1 MTIQTALAQG
11 TSLLEEAAVPAA
23 RLTAEVLLTHALR
36 CERIFLYSHSDDEL
50 TQVAWLHYGRYLHQ
64 RMQGKPTQYITKR
77 QEFYGRDFRVTPAV
91 LIPRPET
98 ELVVEHAIKLLPPQ
112 GTVVDVGC
120 GSGAIATT
128 LALET
133 SAEVYGTD
141 ISAEALLV
149 ARENACGLGARV
161 RFAQMDLLGS
171 FRNMSLDAVVSNPPY
186 VAHAEADG
194 LQREVRDYEPQVALF
209 AGPNGTELYERIVA
223 DAQRVLKP
231 GGVLIFELGW
241 KSLQA
246 VEAMLKAP
254 WIDHAITDDL
264 AGIPRAISARWAP

>member
-1 MTIQTALAQG
+1 MTIQTALVQG
-11 TSLLEEAAVPAA
+11 TSLLEESHVPSP
-23 RLTAEVLLTHALR
+23 RLTAEVLLSYALR

-50 TQVAWLHYGRYLHQ
+50 TEVAWLHYGRYLHQ

-98 ELVVEHAIKLLPPQ
+98 ELVVEHAIKVIPPR
-112 GTVVDVGC
+112 GRVVDVGC

-133 SAEVYGTD
+133 SAEVYATD
-141 ISAEALLV
+141 ISTDALLV
-149 ARENACGLGARV
+149 ARENACRLGARV
-161 RFAQMDLLGS
+161 RFATMDLLGS
-171 FRNMSLDAVVSNPPY
+171 FRSLSLDAVVSNPPY

-194 LQREVRDYEPQVALF
+194 LQREVRDHEPHVALF
-209 AGPNGTELYERIVA
+209 AGPNGTELYERIVE

-231 GGVLIFELGW
+231 GGVLVLELGW

-246 VEAMLKAP
+246 VQAMLQAP
-254 WIDHAITDDL
+254 WTDHAITDDL